1 MELEDV
7 KEKIIQYFE
16 TVDPDKL
23 YEMAKKCGFKEKPTE
38 KAMFIYFSEGY
49 WDTESLIA
57 VVTNNDFDVLHSVID
72 DCLTFHNIDFHT
84 YDSVRI
90 ANELIEETEDIEF
103 KGAKFRMSFE
113 LINQFMFNDYD

>member
-1 MELEDV
+1 MELEDI

-23 YEMAKKCGFKEKPTE
+23 YEIAKGCGFREKITE
-38 KAMFIYFSEGY
+38 RAMFIYFTEGH
-49 WDTESLIA
+49 WDTENLIA
-57 VVTNNDFDVLHSVID
+57 VVTNNDFYTILSVID
-72 DCLTFHNIDFHT
+72 DCLTSHNIDFQT
-84 YDSVRI
+84 YDVVRI
-90 ANELIEETEDIEF
+90 VNELIEETEDVEF